1 LILIPIAPNPLL
13 LLALGRHN
21 NALLLEHLRQRA
33 ILVHSHKNIAATNE
47 LLVDVKLGYRR
58 PLGVLLDSY
67 RNLSASIPT
76 PPLPDLI
83 ATAGAAEERTS
94 PQFLILKHVECRE
107 LVRIHTLHAQDLYTR
122 AREPA
127 LWCLRGAL
135 HEQHHGRGGD
145 CAIDGAADLIREAA
159 DLERC
164 EEAGAWGGGA
174 DGCCARGGAEGLV
187 QSSAFLLAG
196 CTGSCIA
203 VRTWGIARLE
213 NMVSCVGC
221 EGTDDGTEALS
232 PQLLQFRD
240 D

>member
-1 LILIPIAPNPLL
+1 MLITPERLL

-21 NALLLEHLRQRA
+21 NALLLEHLRQCT
-33 ILVHSHKNIAATNE
+33 ILVHSHENIAAANE
-47 LLVDVKLGYRR
+47 FLVDVELGYRR